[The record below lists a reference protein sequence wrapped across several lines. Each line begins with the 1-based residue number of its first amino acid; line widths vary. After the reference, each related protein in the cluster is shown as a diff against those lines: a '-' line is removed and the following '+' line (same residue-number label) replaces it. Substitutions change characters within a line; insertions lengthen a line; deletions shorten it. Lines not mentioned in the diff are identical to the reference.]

1 MRVSP
6 FAGKRKSAVE
16 MLQETKAF
24 YVKSE
29 RVLDSKQEMKH
40 ADHLQVTATPLRRT
54 PWPPRPYSEPPPDV
68 TPPPPPAP
76 PPPPPRPA
84 ALPPR
89 TTPEKPPWK
98 TPEKTAARTT
108 PDKPPPLP
116 ARCVTGG
123 VRLDHDQ

>member
-1 MRVSP
+1 MTARPSAP
-6 FAGKRKSAVE
+6 SGKRKSAVE

-29 RVLDSKQEMKH
+29 RVLDAKQEMKH
-40 ADHLQVTATPLRRT
+40 ADHLQVSAAPLCRA
-54 PWPPRPYSEPPPDV
+54 PWPPRPYSEPPPDPA
-68 TPPPPPAP
+68 PPP

-89 TTPEKPPWK
+89 PTPEKPPWK
-98 TPEKTAARTT
+98 TPEKTRGT

-116 ARCVTGG
+116 AR
-123 VRLDHDQ
+123 